1 MSTSKNISIFG
12 AGYVGMS
19 LAILLAEKNK
29 VTIFDIDK
37 KRVEL
42 INAGLSTID
51 DSQIENF
58 LESKNIQLNATCVPA
73 EAINHSDFYVIC
85 TPTDYNS
92 ETEYFDTSSVETC
105 IKMIVES
112 GLEGTI
118 IIKSTIPIGFTE
130 RMRKKLNYEK
140 IIFSPEF
147 LREGKALEDNLNP
160 SRIIMGGEC
169 EFSKSFANILSNSAK
184 KENIPILYMNSKSA
198 ECTKLFSNAYLA
210 MRVAFF
216 NELDSF
222 AISNDIKTRNVI
234 DGVCLDE
241 RIGNYYNNPSFGYGG
256 YCLPKDTKQLLTSF
270 KNIPQ
275 NLISAVVDSNRTRK
289 EFIAN
294 EILKLKP
301 KIIGIYRINMKFGS
315 SNFRLSSMID
325 VIKLLKANKMK
336 IIIYEPLIKEP
347 VFMDLQV
354 EDSLQ
359 EFKDSSSII
368 LANRITGEIEDV
380 EEKIYSRDLFQEN

>member
-336 IIIYEPLIKEP
+336 IIIYEPLIKAP

>member
-336 IIIYEPLIKEP
+336 IIIYEPLIKVP

>member
-1 MSTSKNISIFG
+1 MSTGKNISIFG

-19 LAILLAEKNK
+19 LAVLLAEKNK
-29 VTIFDIDK
+29 VIIFDIDK

-42 INAGLSTID
+42 INAGFSTID

-58 LESKNIQLNATCVPA
+58 LESKNILLNATCIPA

-130 RMRKKLNYEK
+130 RMRKKFNYEK

-160 SRIIMGGEC
+160 SRIVMGGEC
-169 EFSKSFANILSNSAK
+169 EFSKAFANILSNSAK

-198 ECTKLFSNAYLA
+198 ECTKLFSNTYLA

-222 AISNDIKTRNVI
+222 TISNDIKTRNVI

-256 YCLPKDTKQLLTSF
+256 YCLPKDAKQLLTSF
-270 KNIPQ
+270 KNTPQ
-275 NLISAVVDSNRTRK
+275 NLISAIVDSNRTRK

-301 KIIGIYRINMKFGS
+301 KIIGIYRLNMKFGS

-325 VIKLLKANKMK
+325 VIKFLKAKKMK
-336 IIIYEPLIKEP
+336 IIIYEPLVKEP

-359 EFKDSSSII
+359 KFKDSSSII
-368 LANRITGEIEDV
+368 LANRITDEIGDV
-380 EEKIYSRDLFQEN
+380 EEKIFSRDIFQEN

>member
-130 RMRKKLNYEK
+130 RMRKKLSYEK

-336 IIIYEPLIKEP
+336 IIIYEPLIKVP